1 MAVNACIAEGLSA
14 KCYCQYFHPQGLKM
28 LNDLKDKRVLI
39 TGASTGIGAA
49 AALAFGQLG
58 ARVAVHFNKHGDAA
72 EAVCAAII
80 KTGGKAISV
89 GGDLAAKGVA
99 RQVVEESA
107 AGLGG
112 LDILV
117 NNAGSLISRRPFLEI
132 DRQLYDDVMDLNV
145 LPVIEASQAAV
156 PHMVKAGAGAIVN
169 VGSIAGNDGGG
180 PGSGHYASAKAYI
193 HNLTR
198 HMARDLAAKN
208 IRVNAIAPG
217 VIETA
222 FHAATPPERMEAMR
236 KAVPLGRAGRP
247 EDCAGPIIFLSSTSM
262 GGYITGQILH
272 VNGGQLMP

>member
-1 MAVNACIAEGLSA
+1 
-14 KCYCQYFHPQGLKM
+14 M
-28 LNDLKDKRVLI
+28 LGDLKNKCVMI

-49 AALAFGQLG
+49 AALAFGKLG
-58 ARVAVHFNKHGDAA
+58 ARVAVHFNKHSDAA

-80 KTGGKAISV
+80 KSGAKAITV
-89 GGDLAAKGVA
+89 RGDLAANGVA
-99 RQVVEESA
+99 KRVVEEA
-107 AGLGG
+107 ASGLGG
-112 LDILV
+112 FDILV
-117 NNAGSLISRRPFLEI
+117 NNAGSLISRRPFMEI
-132 DRQLYDDVMDLNV
+132 DRQLYDDVLNLNV

-156 PHMVKAGAGAIVN
+156 PHMMKAGAGAIVN
-169 VGSIAGNDGGG
+169 VGSIAGSDGGG
-180 PGSGHYASAKAYI
+180 PGSGHYAAAKAYV

-198 HMARDLAAKN
+198 HMARDLASKN
-208 IRVNAIAPG
+208 IRVNAISPG

-262 GGYITGQILH
+262 GGYITGQIVH